1 MTYPYD
7 NNWNVPESGSQNNG
21 WTNPTQPQEP
31 PMQTAWS
38 GSSYHSVPPAAF
50 TPPTPKKKRGGRTAL
65 KVVAAVM
72 ACMVI

>member
-1 MTYPYD
+1 MEREIVMTYPYD

-38 GSSYHSVPPAAF
+38 GSLGSV
-50 TPPTPKKKRGGRTAL
+50 L
-65 KVVAAVM
+65 
-72 ACMVI
+72 